1 MISVQEAD
9 FDGAA
14 LTAALRER
22 AGPGVGGIVT
32 FVGYVRDYAP
42 DSPTDTLFLEHYP
55 GMCERELEEIAA
67 TARARWSLDGTV
79 IVHRVGALP
88 RNAQIVFV
96 AAASAHRGDA
106 FRGCEYIIDALK
118 TRAPFWKRET
128 LADGGS
134 FWVEQRQ
141 SDQDRTQSWDEK
153 APTPHATR
161 LRPPEGAV
169 FASGRPSGK
178 KSSTTKKEHP

>member
-1 MISVQEAD
+1 M
-9 FDGAA
+9 
-14 LTAALRER
+14 
-22 AGPGVGGIVT
+22 
-32 FVGYVRDYAP
+32 
-42 DSPTDTLFLEHYP
+42 
-55 GMCERELEEIAA
+55 
-67 TARARWSLDGTV
+67 

-161 LRPPEGAV
+161 LLPPEGAV